1 MHRSDWKSVLDAA
14 GAAALDHLESLPERR
29 VYPLGDH
36 AAMRAALDHPPT
48 ETGLDPAQVVADLA
62 GDLGPYVTAHASG
75 RFFGF
80 VIGGLHPASWGA
92 EILVSTWDQNAALYP
107 PAPGVAVAE
116 ELAAQWLIELLGLP
130 SESSVGLVTGGQMA
144 TFTCLAAAR
153 NEVLRAVGWDVEA
166 AGLLGAPPITVV
178 VKEGGHSTVPR
189 ALRFL
194 GLGERAVVVVPCD
207 DQDNV
212 RPDAL
217 EQALRSISGPTI
229 VTVECGNVN
238 TGAFD
243 DCTAVADLADAHRA
257 AGNPTWVHVD
267 GAVMLLAAASPGMAA
282 RVRGLDRL
290 DSWSTDGHKLLN
302 VAYDCGIA
310 ICRHPSAHRAAMSV
324 QASYLEQG
332 TGARDPMDWIPEFS
346 RRARGVGV
354 YATLRSLGRQGVA
367 DLVERT
373 ARLSRRFAAALTAS
387 GRAVVVN
394 EVVSNQVLVRWLAP
408 DGDHGRLAEI
418 VMAGVRA
425 EGVAFF
431 SGTTYR
437 GERLM
442 RISVSDWATD
452 EDDVDL
458 AVEALLRHAAHA
470 TKSPQ
475 ANICSRPS

>member
-1 MHRSDWKSVLDAA
+1 
-14 GAAALDHLESLPERR
+14 
-29 VYPLGDH
+29 
-36 AAMRAALDHPPT
+36 
-48 ETGLDPAQVVADLA
+48 
-62 GDLGPYVTAHASG
+62 
-75 RFFGF
+75 
-80 VIGGLHPASWGA
+80 
-92 EILVSTWDQNAALYP
+92 
-107 PAPGVAVAE
+107 VAE
-116 ELAAQWLIELLGLP
+116 ELAAQWLVELLRLP
-130 SESSVGLVTGGQMA
+130 PESSVGLVTGGQMA

-153 NEVLRAVGWDVEA
+153 HEVLRAVGWDVEA
-166 AGLLGAPPITVV
+166 DGLLGAPPITVA
-178 VKEGGHSTVPR
+178 VKEGGHSTVLR

-194 GLGERAVVVVPCD
+194 GLGERAVVAVPCD

-217 EQALRSISGPTI
+217 ERVLRSVRGPTI

-238 TGAFD
+238 TGGFD
-243 DCTAVADLADAHRA
+243 DFAAVADIADAHRA
-257 AGNPTWVHVD
+257 AGHPTWVHVD
-267 GAVMLLAAASPGMAA
+267 GAVMLLAAASAAMAA

-302 VAYDCGIA
+302 LAYDCGIA

-332 TGARDPMDWIPEFS
+332 TGARDPMDWVPEFS
-346 RRARGVGV
+346 RRARGLGV
-354 YATLRSLGRQGVA
+354 YATLRSLGREGVA

-373 ARLSRRFAAALTAS
+373 ARLARRFAAALAAS
-387 GRAVVVN
+387 GRAVIVN

-408 DGDHGRLAEI
+408 DGDHGRLAET

-431 SGTTYR
+431 SGTTYH

-470 TKSPQ
+470 TG
-475 ANICSRPS
+475 

>member
-14 GAAALDHLESLPERR
+14 GTAALDHLESLPERR
-29 VYPLGDH
+29 VYPAGDYEEI
-36 AAMRAALDHPPT
+36 RAALDHPPT
-48 ETGLDPAQVVADLA
+48 ETGLDPAQVVAELA
-62 GDLGPYVTAHASG
+62 GDLGPYITAHASG

-92 EILVSTWDQNAALYP
+92 EILVSTWDQNAALFP
-107 PAPGVAVAE
+107 PTPGVAVAE
-116 ELAAQWLIELLGLP
+116 ELAAQWLVELMGLP
-130 SESSVGLVTGGQMA
+130 PESSVGLVTGGQMA

-153 NEVLRAVGWDVEA
+153 HEVLRAVGWDVEA
-166 AGLLGAPPITVV
+166 DGLLGAPPITVA
-178 VKEGGHSTVPR
+178 VKEGGHSTVLR

-194 GLGERAVVVVPCD
+194 GLGERAVVPVPCD

-217 EQALRSISGPTI
+217 EQALRSVSGPTI

-238 TGAFD
+238 TGGFD
-243 DCTAVADLADAHRA
+243 DFTAVADIADARRA
-257 AGNPTWVHVD
+257 AGHPTWVHVD
-267 GAVMLLAAASPGMAA
+267 GAVMLLAAASAAMAA

-302 VAYDCGIA
+302 LAYDCGIA

-354 YATLRSLGRQGVA
+354 YATLRSLGREGVA

-373 ARLSRRFAAALTAS
+373 ARLARRFAAALAAS
-387 GRAVVVN
+387 GRAVIVN

-408 DGDHGRLAEI
+408 DGDHGRLAET

-431 SGTTYR
+431 SATTYH

-452 EDDVDL
+452 EHDVDL
-458 AVEALLRHAAHA
+458 AVDALLRHAARA
-470 TKSPQ
+470 TG
-475 ANICSRPS
+475 

>member
-14 GAAALDHLESLPERR
+14 ATAALDHLESLPGRR
-29 VYPLGDH
+29 VYPAGDYEEI
-36 AAMRAALDHPPT
+36 RAALDHPPT
-48 ETGLDPAQVVADLA
+48 ETGLDPAQVVAELA
-62 GDLGPYVTAHASG
+62 GDLGPYITAHASG

-92 EILVSTWDQNAALYP
+92 EILVSTWDQNAALFP
-107 PAPGVAVAE
+107 PTPGVAVAE
-116 ELAAQWLIELLGLP
+116 ELAAQWLVELMGLP
-130 SESSVGLVTGGQMA
+130 AESSVGLVTGGQMA

-153 NEVLRAVGWDVEA
+153 HEVLRAVGWDVEA
-166 AGLLGAPPITVV
+166 DGLLGAPPITVA
-178 VKEGGHSTVPR
+178 VKEGGHSTVLR

-194 GLGERAVVVVPCD
+194 GLGERAVVPVPCD

-217 EQALRSISGPTI
+217 ERALRSVSGPTI

-238 TGAFD
+238 TGGFD
-243 DCTAVADLADAHRA
+243 DFTAVADIADAHRA
-257 AGNPTWVHVD
+257 AGHPTWVHVD
-267 GAVMLLAAASPGMAA
+267 GAVMLLAAASAALAA

-302 VAYDCGIA
+302 LAYDCGIA

-332 TGARDPMDWIPEFS
+332 TGARDPMDWVPEFS
-346 RRARGVGV
+346 RRARGIGV
-354 YATLRSLGRQGVA
+354 YATLRSLGCEGVA

-373 ARLSRRFAAALTAS
+373 ARLARRFAAALAAS
-387 GRAVVVN
+387 GRAVIVN
-394 EVVSNQVLVRWLAP
+394 EVVSNQVLVRWLDP
-408 DGDHGRLAEI
+408 DGDHGRLAET

-431 SGTTYR
+431 SGTTYH

-470 TKSPQ
+470 TQ
-475 ANICSRPS
+475 